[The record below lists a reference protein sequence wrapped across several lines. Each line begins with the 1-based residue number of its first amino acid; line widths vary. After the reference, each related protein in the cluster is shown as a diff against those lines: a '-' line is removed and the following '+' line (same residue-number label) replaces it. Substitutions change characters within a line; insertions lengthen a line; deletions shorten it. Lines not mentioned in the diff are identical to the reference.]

1 MKAIHRN
8 FSIAFLALFGLVA
21 AGNLKAQALT
31 SEDIKAQMV
40 KEWTRAKK
48 YTDAYL
54 KTMPVDK
61 YNLRPTDSIRTF
73 AQQMLHL
80 AAANVFFTSAATGAT
95 PPPMP
100 PDAEHSASAQSPDS
114 VKFYVD
120 ASYDYCIKALG
131 DLDVNKWGEKVK
143 FFGMEMPRFTILIKG
158 FEHQTHH
165 RGQTTIY
172 IRSAGV
178 KPPNEMLF

>member
-1 MKAIHRN
+1 MK
-8 FSIAFLALFGLVA
+8 SINQKIKMVILASCVFFA
-21 AGNLKAQALT
+21 AGNLMAQALS
-31 SEDIKAQMV
+31 SEDIKAQYV

-54 KTMPVDK
+54 KTMPAGK
-61 YNLRPTDSIRTF
+61 YDLRPTDSIRTF

-80 AAANVFFTSAATGAT
+80 AEANTFFMASATGAK
-95 PPPMP
+95 PPAMP
-100 PDAEHSASAQSPDS
+100 QDAEHSASAQTPDS

-120 ASYDYCIKALG
+120 ASYDFCIKAASEM
-131 DLDVNKWGEKVK
+131 DVNKWGEKVK
-143 FFGMEMPRFTILIKG
+143 FFGMDMTRFAILIKG

-172 IRSAGV
+172 IRLAGV